1 MPNLRLSTVEN
12 SLDFRI
18 HMLQS
23 LILAERACLDLWQA
37 MAPGKILQDSK
48 LSLSRISAWER
59 QIKDLKKSKK
69 KNRGR

>member
-1 MPNLRLSTVEN
+1 MPSLKLSTIEN

-23 LILAERACLDLWQA
+23 LILAEKACLDLWQA
-37 MAPGKILQDSK
+37 MAPGKSMGE
-48 LSLSRISAWER
+48 SGPSRSRICAWEK
-59 QIKDLKKSKK
+59 QVKELKKSRK